1 MATRS
6 APRSSRAAGS
16 AGKGKPT
23 PQRPSAGISRVDQ
36 PERRTHGYVVRL
48 DYRRTKSG
56 SYRPRLVSFFGD
68 ASHGGR
74 KGAWE
79 AAEKWRAQ
87 ALRKQ
92 KSGGRAA

>member
-6 APRSSRAAGS
+6 APRSKRAARS
-16 AGKGKPT
+16 ASSSKPT
-23 PQRPSAGISRVDQ
+23 PQRPSPGISRVDQ

-48 DYRRTKSG
+48 GYRRSRGG
-56 SYRPRLVSFFGD
+56 SYRPRVVSYFGD

-79 AAEKWRAQ
+79 AAEKWRQQ
-87 ALRKQ
+87 AMRKQ
-92 KSGGRAA
+92 KSGRAA